1 MPAQAQIDPYVKPK
15 PGLKV
20 RAALGYLAL
29 SRLRVPRIA
38 HLLARC
44 FPKQTGLHTQGKVK
58 PVEVRE
64 VSLPVVS
71 PVVRSVG
78 RAGDLSQ
85 RQGLYTHPANKK
97 ERVCIAFQAGHC
109 LNGQICKYAHDPAEL
124 CRAWEQQVY
133 LTS

>member
-15 PGLKV
+15 PGQKV
-20 RAALGYLAL
+20 RAALGYLVL
-29 SRLRVPRIA
+29 SRLRVPRLA
-38 HLLARC
+38 HLLAHC
-44 FPKQTGLHTQGKVK
+44 FPKQTRLHTQGKAK
-58 PVEVRE
+58 AAKLRE

-71 PVVRSVG
+71 VVRSVG

-97 ERVCIAFQAGHC
+97 DRVCIAFQAGHC
-109 LNGQICKYAHDPAEL
+109 LHGQKCWLAHDPAEL